1 MKTGA
6 GHGVFRSSV
15 WLGTC
20 KHDLA
25 QPPSTSAPLQ
35 SMPAAASRR
44 IPCGSR
50 GSRWRHARGK
60 SASDGAGAAAHLVH
74 SSASE
79 EASGVRPEL
88 GYRSELRTCGSG
100 WPDRPS
106 GWSRAEPLGDAEAA
120 LGAHHAARGRSGLR
134 ASSRGLRRTGAE
146 APERRGVS
154 LAGNRRSG

>member
-1 MKTGA
+1 
-6 GHGVFRSSV
+6 
-15 WLGTC
+15 
-20 KHDLA
+20 
-25 QPPSTSAPLQ
+25 
-35 SMPAAASRR
+35 
-44 IPCGSR
+44 
-50 GSRWRHARGK
+50 
-60 SASDGAGAAAHLVH
+60 
-74 SSASE
+74 
-79 EASGVRPEL
+79 VRPEL